1 MAENTNDNNNVAQGT
16 SNVVSTT
23 QTIFAKP
30 FPDVSKIEVLTGQ
43 NFRRWQERVS
53 TLLDMYGV
61 ALALTTAK
69 PDSTTAAKQVDD

>member
-1 MAENTNDNNNVAQGT
+1 MAENTDNNNKTATGP

-30 FPDVSKIEVLTGQ
+30 FPDVSKVEVFTGQ

-69 PDSTTAAKQVDD
+69 PDSTTIAKQVDD